1 MSTNLSDRT
10 LALAGLYQC
19 VELVVQLAWQ
29 GHMEQAPFETCLAS
43 LFKFDV
49 DNYAEVYGGI
59 SGVKLGLEVMAKALR
74 RQDDP
79 HSTERTRY
87 SVMLLFLERKLQKNP
102 QHVDIIKSGIESASA
117 QLNHFEL
124 THINVISKLAEVYR
138 EAISSLGPKII
149 VQGEQSVLSNTDN
162 ASRIRALLLTGIRAV
177 VLWRQAGGKRWR
189 LLFERNALL
198 REIDVLLARA

>member
-1 MSTNLSDRT
+1 
-10 LALAGLYQC
+10 
-19 VELVVQLAWQ
+19 VELVIQLAWQ
-29 GHMEQAPFETCLAS
+29 GRTEQAPFEACLAS
-43 LFKFDV
+43 LFKL
-49 DNYAEVYGGI
+49 NANSYAEVYGGI
-59 SGVKLGLEVMAKALR
+59 AEVKLGLEVMRNALKK
-74 RQDDP
+74 QDNS
-79 HSTERTRY
+79 HAAERTRY

-149 VQGEQSVLSNTDN
+149 VQGEQSVLSNPDN

-189 LLFERNALL
+189 LLFERNALM
-198 REIDVLLARA
+198 REIDALLTEV

>member
-1 MSTNLSDRT
+1 MSANLSDRT
-10 LALAGLYQC
+10 LALAGLYQG
-19 VELVVQLAWQ
+19 VELVVQLAWH
-29 GHMEQAPFETCLAS
+29 GRTETVPFETCLAS
-43 LFKFDV
+43 LFKLNAED
-49 DNYAEVYGGI
+49 YAEVYGGTE
-59 SGVKLGLEVMAKALR
+59 GVKLGLEVMRNAL
-74 RQDDP
+74 QKQNNS
-79 HSTERTRY
+79 HAAERTRY

-102 QHVDIIKSGIESASA
+102 HNLEIIKTGIESASA

-149 VQGEQSVLSNTDN
+149 VQGEQSVLSNPDN
-162 ASRIRALLLTGIRAV
+162 ASRIRALLLCGIRAV

-198 REIDVLLARA
+198 REIDALLSDI

>member
-29 GHMEQAPFETCLAS
+29 GHTEQAPFETCLAS
-43 LFKFDV
+43 LFKIDA
-49 DNYAEVYGGI
+49 NSYAEVYGGI
-59 SGVKLGLEVMAKALR
+59 AGVKMGLEVMGKALQK
-74 RQDDP
+74 QDDS
-79 HSTERTRY
+79 HTTERTRY
-87 SVMLLFLERKLQKNP
+87 SVMLLFLERKLQKDP
-102 QHVDIIKSGIESASA
+102 RHLEIIRSGIESASA
-117 QLNHFEL
+117 QLNHFDL
-124 THINVISKLAEVYR
+124 THINVISKLADVYR

-149 VQGEQSVLSNTDN
+149 VQGEQSVLSNPDN

-198 REIDVLLARA
+198 REIDVLLAKV